1 MMCLF
6 DLMKMIMSTVLKF
19 CTNLFC
25 KFGSCVSG
33 FVSGIFKFFH
43 KWGNMASRRGPKTIE
58 KLVEVMIPL
67 FDLKFE
73 QDDVILNHGNHE
85 IFIPTDGR
93 VKRVWF
99 TFTDVRYIPVCQG
112 AADMVGITTRPDG
125 FVINAVIN
133 SEYRGI
139 RYFAV
144 IKNDEDHGH
153 DDEDDDNFDDEDFNR
168 LAKKEVERV
177 SKKK

>member
-1 MMCLF
+1 
-6 DLMKMIMSTVLKF
+6 MKKIMKTVFKF
-19 CTNLFC
+19 CTSLFC

-43 KWGNMASRRGPKTIE
+43 KWCNMANRRGPKSIE
-58 KLVEVMIPL
+58 KLVEVIIPL

-73 QDDVILNHGNHE
+73 QDDVILNYGNHE
-85 IFIPTDGR
+85 IFIPTTGR

-144 IKNDEDHGH
+144 IKA
-153 DDEDDDNFDDEDFNR
+153 DDDNEDSFEYEGDKEEEDLNR
-168 LAKKEVERV
+168 IER
-177 SKKK
+177 K